1 MKAAIKYAALFII
14 GGTVYYGIE
23 LLWRNRSH
31 WTMAVVGGICF
42 ILCGL
47 INEVLDYD
55 YPLLLQGIIGSL
67 FITGVELFSGIVLNI
82 WLDLGI
88 WDYSGL
94 PFNFLGQICLPFS
107 LLWVVLAMSFSGKK
121 SRIINF
127 CRWRFSRLHRRGI
140 KIKSQ
145 KGLIAL

>member
-107 LLWVVLAMSFSGKK
+107 LLWVVLAMVAIVLDDYLRYFLFGEEKPHYK
-121 SRIINF
+121 F
-127 CRWRFSRLHRRGI
+127 L
-140 KIKSQ
+140 
-145 KGLIAL
+145 

>member
-1 MKAAIKYAALFII
+1 MKATIKYAALFII

-107 LLWVVLAMSFSGKK
+107 LLWVVLAMVAIVLDDYLRYFLFGEEKPHYK
-121 SRIINF
+121 F
-127 CRWRFSRLHRRGI
+127 L
-140 KIKSQ
+140 
-145 KGLIAL
+145 